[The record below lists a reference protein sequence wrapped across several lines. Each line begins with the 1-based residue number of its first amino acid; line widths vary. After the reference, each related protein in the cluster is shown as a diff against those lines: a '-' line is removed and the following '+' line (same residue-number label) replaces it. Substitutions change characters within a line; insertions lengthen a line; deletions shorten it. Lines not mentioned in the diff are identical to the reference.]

1 MKKVLLAT
9 SILVATTGFA
19 AAEIKLSG
27 DGRMGVVYNG
37 DKANFS
43 SRIRAKFNLSGE
55 SDSGLSFGGAFRV
68 DQTDGSGGASAH
80 NGGKGSI
87 FVSGAF
93 GTIEMGDTVGAAEAV
108 LFDLPEIGF
117 TDLDHHA
124 IDGSNGA
131 NEGEFLT
138 GDGSD
143 GITKANNPSLL
154 YTYSFNDFTIA
165 ASLTDG
171 QKSNPGSAGATADDD
186 QAFGLAASYAYGDYT
201 VGIAYEAID
210 YAVAGPKNTEALTIG
225 GSANFA
231 DTTVYALYTKF
242 KNTNY
247 VGGQKYGF
255 DDVIGLGVK
264 SKFDATTVSAYV
276 KQINFNGP
284 AAAYGNKKQVTTYGI
299 GAAYNLG
306 GGASVVGGIAD
317 SSAPNTDAVAD
328 LGLKFSF

>member
-9 SILVATTGFA
+9 SMLVATAGFA
-19 AAEIKLSG
+19 AAEVKLSG

-37 DKANFS
+37 EDVNFS

-55 SDSGLSFGGAFRV
+55 SDSGLTFGGSFRA
-68 DQTDGSGGASAH
+68 DQAEGAKSGSA
-80 NGGKGSI
+80 GSI

-171 QKSNPGSAGATADDD
+171 QASNPTVAGQTADDN

-201 VGIAYEAID
+201 VGIAYEALD

-242 KNTNY
+242 KNTKNAS
-247 VGGQKYGF
+247 GLKYGY

-317 SSAPNTDAVAD
+317 NDIPGTDAVAD